1 MRHLKVLLE
10 ELDIQYS
17 MPLQPVLLPL
27 ASAEPSP
34 RGLQPPP
41 SRITRE
47 ALGNAGFFQVD
58 HGAKGMF

>member
-1 MRHLKVLLE
+1 MRHLKAVLE

-27 ASAEPSP
+27 ASAEPNP
-34 RGLQPPP
+34 RGLQPSP

-58 HGAKGMF
+58 HGARGVF

>member
-1 MRHLKVLLE
+1 MRHLKVVLE

-47 ALGNAGFFQVD
+47 ALGNAGFFQAEQ
-58 HGAKGMF
+58 GARGTF